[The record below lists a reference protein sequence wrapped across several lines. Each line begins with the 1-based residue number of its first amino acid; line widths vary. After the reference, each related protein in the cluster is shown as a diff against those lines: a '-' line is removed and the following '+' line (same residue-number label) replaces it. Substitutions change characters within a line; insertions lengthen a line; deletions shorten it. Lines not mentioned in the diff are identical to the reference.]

1 MIQFSAN
8 AISYYPN
15 IMYEDKKKA
24 KLLKETKEKME
35 YHDEFIQS
43 KIKDI
48 DIKDLVETN
57 SQTNNTQPKTKEEI
71 FKQKSINKYREQVY
85 IGRMIELTRY

>member
-1 MIQFSAN
+1 MIQFRAN
-8 AISYYPN
+8 TIAYYPN
-15 IMYEDKKKA
+15 VMYEDKKKA

-35 YHDEFIQS
+35 YRDEFIQS

-57 SQTNNTQPKTKEEI
+57 NQTSTQPQTKEEI
-71 FKQKSINKYREQVY
+71 FKQKSINKYKEQVY